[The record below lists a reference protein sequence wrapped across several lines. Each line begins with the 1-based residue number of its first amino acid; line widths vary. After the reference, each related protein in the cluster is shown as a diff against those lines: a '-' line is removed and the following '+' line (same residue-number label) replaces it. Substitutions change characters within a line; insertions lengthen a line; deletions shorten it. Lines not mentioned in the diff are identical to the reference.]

1 MKEIS
6 IERFYKKLE
15 KHDWFYLFSDDPYV
29 HDIGSEMEKNL
40 KLIAIENHWLD
51 LFYDF
56 RNYVFSNSVRNGKKS
71 EKPALEDYK

>member
-15 KHDWFYLFSDDPYV
+15 KHDWFYLFSDDSYV
-29 HDIGSEMEKNL
+29 HDVGDKMEKNL
-40 KLIAIENHWLD
+40 KSIAIKNHWLD

-56 RNYVFSNSVRNGKKS
+56 RKYVFFNSIGKGVKLP
-71 EKPALEDYK
+71 KPILEDYK